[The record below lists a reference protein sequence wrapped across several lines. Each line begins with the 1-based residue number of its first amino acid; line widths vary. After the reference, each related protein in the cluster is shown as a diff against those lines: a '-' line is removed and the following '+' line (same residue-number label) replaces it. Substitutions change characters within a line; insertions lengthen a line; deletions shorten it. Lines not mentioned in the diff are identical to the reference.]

1 MVFYG
6 YRREV
11 HKFSSQPTD
20 RRPLNPFRLY
30 IFPKMPNL
38 RNVNGTFKF
47 RQLWPRLN
55 PQKERLTKDVRY
67 QEFNEVTPDC
77 LDESSQGSLHFWWYP
92 ERTVPGDGPFCM
104 DQGSRV
110 MVPLTLATLGLTG

>member
-20 RRPLNPFRLY
+20 RRPLNLFRLHK
-30 IFPKMPNL
+30 FPKTKI
-38 RNVNGTFKF
+38 RNANGTFKF
-47 RQLWPRLN
+47 RQMWPRLN

-77 LDESSQGSLHFWWYP
+77 SDENSQGSLHFMSRFDNLRPLRLDIVVNIWYSH
-92 ERTVPGDGPFCM
+92 RGVK
-104 DQGSRV
+104 RV
-110 MVPLTLATLGLTG
+110 GW